1 MKPTLYIRLQ
11 SPQPDA
17 PTAYCELAP
26 QSGASA
32 QHSWP
37 VAIAPLSEVL
47 ARAAGAR
54 LFVLVPADDVRL
66 TRVTVPARGAAKVL
80 QATPFALEDQ
90 LAEDVDDLHFAL
102 GPQQPDGSHPV
113 AVVSRAR
120 MDEWLGLFRNAGLH
134 PECLIPETF
143 CLPAAQDDRW
153 TGLAEGGH
161 VMIRT
166 GAYSGFGC
174 PQEDLPLLLSL
185 AAAPETR
192 PTLQLSLTQEQAT
205 DYTRLDWP
213 VELRPG
219 FSQALQVLL
228 PNLELRSSINLLQNR
243 YAPTESLKRLWQPW
257 RAAAA
262 LAGVALLLAG
272 VTRGVEAYTLGREL
286 SELQTQNE
294 QRFRTLF
301 PAETRIVNLEAQVE
315 QQAAALQSGGSGA
328 SSWLALMEQLTQGLS
343 NTPGLTLQ
351 GVQYRER
358 ALFVSLVGTDLQGL
372 EQLRAHYEN
381 HSSVLLDVQSANSG
395 ADGVQIRLKLSA
407 R

>member
-11 SPQPDA
+11 STQPDA
-17 PTAYCELAP
+17 PTAYCELAA
-26 QSGASA
+26 QTHEAA

-37 VAIAPLSEVL
+37 VSIAPLGELL

-54 LFVLVPADDVRL
+54 LIVLVPGDDVRL
-66 TRVTVPARGAAKVL
+66 TRVTVPARGTAKVL
-80 QATPFALEDQ
+80 QATPYALEDQ
-90 LAEDVDDLHFAL
+90 LAEDVDDLHFAI
-102 GPQQPDGSHPV
+102 GAQQADGSYPV

-120 MDEWLGLFRNAGLH
+120 MNEWLAVFRNAGLH
-134 PECLIPETF
+134 VESLIPETL
-143 CLPAAQDDRW
+143 CLPPAEEGRW
-153 TGLAEGGH
+153 TGLAEAGH
-161 VMIRT
+161 VLVRT

-174 PQEDLPLLLSL
+174 TQEDLGLLLSL

-192 PTLQLSLTQEQAT
+192 PSLQLSLTLEQTA

-219 FSQALQVLL
+219 FSHGLQVLL
-228 PNLELRSSINLLQNR
+228 PHLNPRTSINLLQNT

-262 LAGVALLLAG
+262 LAGIALLVAG

-286 SELQTQNE
+286 QQLQGQNE

-301 PAETRIVNLEAQVE
+301 PAETRIVNLEAQIE
-315 QQAAALQSGGSGA
+315 QQAAALQGGGSGA
-328 SSWLALMEQLTQGLS
+328 NSWLALMDQLAQGLA

-351 GVQYRER
+351 GLQYRER
-358 ALFVSLVGTDLQGL
+358 SLFVSLVGSDLQGL
-372 EQLRAHYEN
+372 EELRAHYEQN
-381 HSSVLLDVQSANSG
+381 PAVLLDVQSANSG